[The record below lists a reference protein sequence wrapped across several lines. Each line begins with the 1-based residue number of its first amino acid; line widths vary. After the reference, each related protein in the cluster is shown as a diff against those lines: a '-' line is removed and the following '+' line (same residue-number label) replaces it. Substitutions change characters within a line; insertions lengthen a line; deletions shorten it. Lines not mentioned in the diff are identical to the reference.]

1 MSTAADLLRQANA
14 VLLDF
19 DGPVCSVF
27 AGLPAPVVAARLK
40 ELLVREGVQLP
51 QDVEGLDDPLK
62 VLRRTAD
69 IAPELVDKVET
80 LLMASEVEAATCA
93 ELTSGVREFLQACA
107 VAGKPVAIV
116 SNNSEPA
123 IETFLALAGMGEWI
137 AAVSGRPVGE
147 PEQMKPHPQS
157 TLRACVALGV
167 EPAQAILIGDS
178 DFDMHAARN
187 AGTRSIA
194 YANEPGKAERLTE
207 AGADAVTYSMAELAN
222 PQ

>member
-1 MSTAADLLRQANA
+1 MTPAQVLREADA

-19 DGPVCSVF
+19 DGPVCSIF
-27 AGLPAPVVAARLK
+27 AGLPASVVASRLK
-40 ELLVREGVQLP
+40 ELLIREGVRLP
-51 QDVEGLDDPLK
+51 KDVEALDDPLK

-80 LLMASEVEAATCA
+80 ALMANEVEAATCA
-93 ELTSGVREFLQACA
+93 EITPGVREFLAACA

-123 IETFLALAGMGEWI
+123 IETFLALADLGEWVT
-137 AAVSGRPVGE
+137 AVSGRPIGE

-157 TLRACVALGV
+157 TLRACKALGV
-167 EPAQAILIGDS
+167 EPAQAVLIGDS
-178 DFDMHAARN
+178 GFDMHAAHN

-194 YANEPGKAERLTE
+194 YANDPGKAESLTQ
-207 AGADAVTYSMAELAN
+207 AGADAVTDNMAELAD
-222 PQ
+222 QR